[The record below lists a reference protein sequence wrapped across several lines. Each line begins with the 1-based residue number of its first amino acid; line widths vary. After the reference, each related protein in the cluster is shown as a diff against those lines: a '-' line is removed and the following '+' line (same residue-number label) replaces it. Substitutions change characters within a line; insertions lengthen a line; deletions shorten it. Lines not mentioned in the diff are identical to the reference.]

1 MTETKNIEVI
11 EADSIPQQLPTSY
24 VLWLTMRSR
33 FIDEIAKTNAEIL
46 IQWKEFENQEMQR
59 IQTEMEVPN
68 ERP

>member
-1 MTETKNIEVI
+1 MSNTKNIEVI

-68 ERP
+68 EF